1 MKKAL
6 GKREVILGA
15 LILGLGAAVY
25 LNWQY
30 ADIGKELA
38 ASNSIT
44 ENIQEENTKTKKEK
58 TKNYGDAKYVE
69 GKVNEA
75 KEKVYFAEAKLS
87 RTKSRDEAVAT
98 LKEVLSD
105 SSLNAED
112 KAKLAEKASEF
123 AKAIEVEGKIENL
136 IKAKGFED
144 CMVYLDEDKV
154 DVVIKTQGLLDD
166 ETAQIWNIISKETNI
181 PSENVSIIEV
191 DK

>member
-1 MKKAL
+1 MKKKF

-15 LILGLGAAVY
+15 LVLGLGAAVY

-38 ASNSIT
+38 ASNSVV
-44 ENIQEENTKTKKEK
+44 ESVNEDKSKEK
-58 TKNYGDAKYVE
+58 KGKNYGDAKYVE
-69 GKVNEA
+69 GKVEEA

-87 RTKSRDEAVAT
+87 RTKSRDEAIAT

-105 SSLNAED
+105 SNLGTEE
-112 KAKLAEKASEF
+112 KTKLAEKASAF

-144 CMVYLDEDKV
+144 CMVYLDDDRV
-154 DVVIKTQGLLDD
+154 DVVIKTQGLLAD
-166 ETAQIWNIISKETNI
+166 ETAQIWDIIAKETNV
-181 PSENVSIIEV
+181 SSDNVSIIEV
-191 DK
+191 NK

>member
-1 MKKAL
+1 MKKKI
-6 GKREVILGA
+6 GKREAILGA

-30 ADIGKELA
+30 ADIGRELA
-38 ASNSIT
+38 ASNSVT
-44 ENIQEENTKTKKEK
+44 DEVKEEKQKG
-58 TKNYGDAKYVE
+58 KNYGDAKYVE
-69 GKVNEA
+69 GKVEEA

-87 RTKSRDEAVAT
+87 RTKSRDEAVAA
-98 LKEVLSD
+98 LKTVLSD
-105 SSLNAED
+105 SNLSAED
-112 KAKLAEKASEF
+112 KSKLAEKASAF

-136 IKAKGFED
+136 IKAKGFDD
-144 CMVYLDEDKV
+144 CMVYLDDDKV

-166 ETAQIWNIISKETNI
+166 ETAQIWNIIAKETNV